1 MHHRTTTTAVTLI
14 LIACLLLTGCSAEAL
29 QKNRLRQDPLY
40 TATWDGIEFLGTEES
55 ADGTWK
61 PPPPSITRC
70 FTTTL
75 PPEEAVQRIMTTAEQ
90 ENWTEDEST
99 PRSGTSRWA
108 QKRTRGGML
117 RLYVSE
123 SASGCMQYPET
134 NLIMLLG
141 VAVS

>member
-1 MHHRTTTTAVTLI
+1 MHHRTKTTAVTLI

-90 ENWTEDEST
+90 ENWTETKPT
-99 PRSGTSRWA
+99 PRPATTRWA
-108 QKRTRGGML
+108 RKERIK
-117 RLYVSE
+117 LYI
-123 SASGCMQYPET
+123 SAADERCENHPET
-134 NLIMLLG
+134 NLILTLSI
-141 VAVS
+141 AIN